1 MAPPLLVVT
10 PTKGHVGWDE
20 PVRDPVVCLPHSGR
34 SLGANL
40 EPDQMTGMYENPA
53 CAALKATG
61 QKPTNQGA
69 LENNRTRILTQC
81 CRRRMYIDA
90 KEAEIARHLN

>member
-34 SLGANL
+34 SLAANL
-40 EPDQMTGMYENPA
+40 EPNQMTGLNNKKLNDEVRQ
-53 CAALKATG
+53 ALASSE
-61 QKPTNQGA
+61 Q
-69 LENNRTRILTQC
+69 I
-81 CRRRMYIDA
+81 
-90 KEAEIARHLN
+90 

>member
-10 PTKGHVGWDE
+10 PTKGRVGWDE

-40 EPDQMTGMYENPA
+40 EPDQMTGMYEKPA
-53 CAALKATG
+53 CVASKAISHGDT
-61 QKPTNQGA
+61 
-69 LENNRTRILTQC
+69 
-81 CRRRMYIDA
+81 
-90 KEAEIARHLN
+90 

>member
-40 EPDQMTGMYENPA
+40 EPDQMTGMYEKPA
-53 CAALKATG
+53 CAAPKG
-61 QKPTNQGA
+61 IGHGA
-69 LENNRTRILTQC
+69 LENNRTRILTQPDRPGC
-81 CRRRMYIDA
+81 TSTQM
-90 KEAEIARHLN
+90 KWNWHTT